1 MAAPF
6 EDAFVEHFQ
15 LFGRGWDELAGVG
28 ESGDKGVLE
37 DVEFAAGGGWAV
49 ADCVEVAVQLEKMM
63 VVL

>member
-1 MAAPF
+1 M
-6 EDAFVEHFQ
+6 
-15 LFGRGWDELAGVG
+15 AGVD

-37 DVEFAAGGGWAV
+37 DVEFAAGKGWAV